1 MLARCQCGQLKAA
14 VEIDTDQVVACHC
27 HACQRR
33 SGSPFGVMAYY
44 PAHDVTLSGE
54 AVEFTRGAESGNRF
68 TNSFCPRCGTT
79 VWCRAELKPGE
90 IGIPVGT
97 FANSLFPA
105 PVRSVWEQSMHPWV
119 TLPDSVRHYPRGRN

>member
-14 VEIDTDQVVACHC
+14 VEVDTDQIVACHC
-27 HACQRR
+27 LACQRR
-33 SGSPFGVMAYY
+33 SGSPFGVIAYF

-54 AVEFTRGAESGNRF
+54 ASEFTRETDSGNRF
-68 TNSFCPRCGTT
+68 TTAFCPRCGTT
-79 VWCRAELKPGE
+79 VWCRAELKPNV

-97 FANSLFPA
+97 FGDNHFPA

-119 TLPDSVRHYPRGRN
+119 RLPAPIAHFPRGRS